1 MSEQQVEEINS
12 DRVHESIVR
21 TASVLN
27 ASGDERRSSTPNF
40 GNTNR
45 CVIAVIVYFALL
57 LDNVLLTVI
66 VPILPDYLA
75 TINNRTPHTQLEAF
89 NSYNATTAALSV
101 GIASSFI
108 SSPGLAYRYIDGA
121 QQPIQT
127 IMTKHPIPGK
137 SMVNFTL
144 LHSDDKAIF
153 APAEHKQLRYINAG
167 TGGATAGTM
176 TKSSTT
182 GNTAGANG
190 IQKELIEANVKD
202 VSIAP
207 NSVTTTTRT
216 TTVSDINQVG
226 KSTDRRTYDN
236 LSSENSSIGILL
248 SMKALVQLIFNPI
261 VGNMSAKV
269 GYRLP
274 IVAGTFLL
282 LLSSLV
288 FSVGETYIELLIA
301 RSIQGVGS
309 ACIGVCGMS
318 LVAQHYPEEER
329 RSKVMGII
337 LGSIALGVLL
347 GYPFGSILY
356 DLIGKSAPF
365 IILSTVIFLNLG
377 MQLLSMDL
385 SVQPEVT
392 TDADEQ
398 LPKWRPLLESKMILA
413 IVVAIWFS
421 TSTMAILEPCLP
433 IWLIQHL
440 HPTKWQLGTVFIPDS
455 VGYFI
460 GTNFFGTFAY
470 KYGQVKISCI
480 ALLLVGIS
488 SISIPSASTVSQLF
502 LPHFGLGLSIGVID
516 AALVPLLATFVDATL
531 AQEEQCDNG
540 GGGGGNSMSSYGT
553 VYAIQQT
560 SVSLAY
566 GLAPLLGG
574 ELAQTFG
581 FPWLMRIVGFFNI
594 CYGPLLVVL
603 HQKYN
608 PKTIREKRNE
618 LLLKSSS
625 RNSQYKQLYNS
636 IDIE

>member
-1 MSEQQVEEINS
+1 MIETRSAEVADDHTS
-12 DRVHESIVR
+12 VAR

-27 ASGDERRSSTPNF
+27 AAGGERRSSTPKF

-45 CVIAVIVYFALL
+45 CIIAVIVYLALL

-75 TINNRTPHTQLEAF
+75 TINNRAHHTPLEMLNNNNNYTSDAV
-89 NSYNATTAALSV
+89 NA
-101 GIASSFI
+101 GIASPFMAPPS
-108 SSPGLAYRYIDGA
+108 LAHRYMDVA
-121 QQPIQT
+121 HQPVQT
-127 IMTKHPIPGK
+127 VMTKHPIPGK

-144 LHSDDKAIF
+144 PHGDDKATF
-153 APAEHKQLRYINAG
+153 LSTEHKQLRYINAG
-167 TGGATAGTM
+167 AGGGTLTKGAISGNTTVAGDRAVEKVIDESNFNEDATRIANAAPLTTAATADSGTDADGDA
-176 TKSSTT
+176 K
-182 GNTAGANG
+182 AH
-190 IQKELIEANVKD
+190 
-202 VSIAP
+202 
-207 NSVTTTTRT
+207 
-216 TTVSDINQVG
+216 
-226 KSTDRRTYDN
+226 TDQNESLT
-236 LSSENSSIGILL
+236 SENSAIGILL

-261 VGNMSAKV
+261 VGNLTSKF

-301 RSIQGVGS
+301 RAIQGVGS

-377 MQLLSMDL
+377 MQLLTMDL
-385 SVQPEVT
+385 SIQPEVT
-392 TDADEQ
+392 IATDEQ

-433 IWLIQHL
+433 IWLMQHI

-488 SISIPSASTVSQLF
+488 SILIPSATTVSQLL

-531 AQEEQCDNG
+531 AQEEQGDS
-540 GGGGGNSMSSYGT
+540 GGGNSMSSYGT

-566 GLAPLLGG
+566 CLAPLLGG

-581 FPWLMRIVGFFNI
+581 FAWLMRIVGFFNI
-594 CYGPLLVVL
+594 CYGPVLVFL
-603 HQKYN
+603 HQNYN
-608 PKTIREKRNE
+608 PKTIREKHNE
-618 LLLKSSS
+618 LLL
-625 RNSQYKQLYNS
+625 RNSGRDSQYKQLYNS